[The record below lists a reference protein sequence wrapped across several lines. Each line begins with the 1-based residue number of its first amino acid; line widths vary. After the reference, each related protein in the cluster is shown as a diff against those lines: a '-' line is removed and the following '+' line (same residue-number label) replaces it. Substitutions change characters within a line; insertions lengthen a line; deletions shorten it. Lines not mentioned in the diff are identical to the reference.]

1 MPEMCMELISKM
13 ILAIT
18 AQINDRNGA
27 VQRSVE
33 AI

>member
-18 AQINDRNGA
+18 AQINHRNGA

-33 AI
+33 AV